1 MTPDTITDAY
11 LYLLGRA
18 LVIRQEQIDMADPN
32 IGYNDIRYNE
42 LGSAEFV
49 NPNFDVAYLE
59 AWIAPD
65 EDQPVHLEIPRITGR
80 YYTVHV
86 LDEWGEVIANI
97 NDRTMPLSPSGPFV
111 FFAPRSRLMASP
123 GSR

>member
-1 MTPDTITDAY
+1 MKPDTITDAY

-32 IGYNDIRYNE
+32 IGYNDIQYNE

-65 EDQPVHLEIPRITGR
+65 EDQPVHLEIPRRPDASRRCSERELVAI
-80 YYTVHV
+80 
-86 LDEWGEVIANI
+86 D
-97 NDRTMPLSPSGPFV
+97 SG
-111 FFAPRSRLMASP
+111 
-123 GSR
+123 